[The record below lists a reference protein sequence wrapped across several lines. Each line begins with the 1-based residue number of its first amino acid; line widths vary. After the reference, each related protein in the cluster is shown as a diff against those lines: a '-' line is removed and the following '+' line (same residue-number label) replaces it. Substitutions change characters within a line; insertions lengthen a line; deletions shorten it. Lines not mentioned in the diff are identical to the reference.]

1 MKIMKYIYLSSLMI
15 ALSAFF
21 LIGCENAEYKAQSN
35 SLYITDA
42 AGTNNATTVTMDDGA
57 DINVVVRL
65 AQKVMEDVEVEIQ
78 FSPELLAEYNATSG
92 TEYEV
97 LPADMLPKNATVII
111 PAGEISANYRLHV
124 DDFVTNGIT
133 YAIPLTLGNVIKGN
147 IVKSK
152 AQSKFIYVLAK
163 PLNVSVPVLRGNAGN
178 VTTLPETDWGITV
191 DAWTLEAWVRMD
203 GYSINNQA
211 IFTSGSNDHEVYIRF
226 GDANRP
232 YNYLQ
237 IKSLGGQKQ
246 TASDL
251 EANTWYHWAFVYN
264 GTTLTIY
271 RNGKQDTFF
280 DPPAPKGGSVRF
292 DFMKIVDSG
301 SYFRNNCA
309 MSQVRLWKVARTESE
324 IANNMYFEVNP
335 KNPNLI
341 ALWPMDEG
349 DGTSFRDA
357 TGNGHNATSNGALQ
371 RWEHNIRF
379 DK

>member
-133 YAIPLTLGNVIKGN
+133 YAIPLTLGN

-211 IFTSGSNDHEVYIRF
+211 IFTSGSNDHEIYIRF

>member
-1 MKIMKYIYLSSLMI
+1 M
-15 ALSAFF
+15 
-21 LIGCENAEYKAQSN
+21 
-35 SLYITDA
+35 
-42 AGTNNATTVTMDDGA
+42 
-57 DINVVVRL
+57 
-65 AQKVMEDVEVEIQ
+65 
-78 FSPELLAEYNATSG
+78 
-92 TEYEV
+92 
-97 LPADMLPKNATVII
+97 
-111 PAGEISANYRLHV
+111 

-211 IFTSGSNDHEVYIRF
+211 IFTSGSNDHEIYIRF

-271 RNGKQDTFF
+271 RNGK
-280 DPPAPKGGSVRF
+280 
-292 DFMKIVDSG
+292 
-301 SYFRNNCA
+301 RNNCA

>member
-1 MKIMKYIYLSSLMI
+1 MKYIYLSSLMI

-124 DDFVTNGIT
+124 DFVTNGIT

-211 IFTSGSNDHEVYIRF
+211 IFTSGSNDHEIYIRF

-251 EANTWYHWAFVYN
+251 ESNTWYHWAFVYN

>member
-1 MKIMKYIYLSSLMI
+1 MKYIYLSSLMI

-191 DAWTLEAWVRMD
+191 DAWTLVRMD

-211 IFTSGSNDHEVYIRF
+211 IFTSGSNDHEIYIRF

>member
-1 MKIMKYIYLSSLMI
+1 MKYIYLSSLMI

-65 AQKVMEDVEVEIQ
+65 AQKVMEEVEIQ

-211 IFTSGSNDHEVYIRF
+211 IFTSGSNDHEIYIRF

>member
-1 MKIMKYIYLSSLMI
+1 MKYIYLSSLMI
-15 ALSAFF
+15 AFSTVFF
-21 LIGCENAEYKAQSN
+21 MGCENAEYKAQTN

-42 AGTNNATTVTMDDGA
+42 ADIATAATITMDDGA

-65 AQKVMEDVEVEIQ
+65 AQKVTEDVEVEIQ
-78 FSPELLAEYNATSG
+78 FVPELLTEYNTISG

-97 LPADMLPKNATVII
+97 LPANMLPQNATVTI

-124 DDFVTNGIT
+124 NDFATNGIT
-133 YAIPLTLGNVIKGN
+133 YAIPLALGNVIKGD
-147 IVKSK
+147 VTKSK

-163 PLNVSVPVLRGNAGN
+163 PLNVSAPVLRGNAGN
-178 VTTLPETDWGITV
+178 VSTLPATDWGITV

-211 IFTSGSNDHEVYIRF
+211 IFTSGSNDHEIYIRF

-251 EANTWYHWAFVYN
+251 EANTWYHWSFVYN

-301 SYFRNNCA
+301 SYFRNNCT

-349 DGTSFRDA
+349 EGTAFRDA
-357 TGNGHNATSNGALQ
+357 TGNGHDATSNGALQ
-371 RWEHNIRF
+371 KWEHNIRF

>member
-1 MKIMKYIYLSSLMI
+1 MKYIYLSSLMI

-147 IVKSK
+147 IVKS
-152 AQSKFIYVLAK
+152 QSKFIYVLAK

>member
-191 DAWTLEAWVRMD
+191 DAWTLEAWVRM

-211 IFTSGSNDHEVYIRF
+211 IFTSGSNDHEIYIRF

>member
-1 MKIMKYIYLSSLMI
+1 MKYINLSSLMM

-21 LIGCENAEYKAQSN
+21 FMGCENAEYKAQAN

-42 AGTNNATTVTMDDGA
+42 AGKNTATTITMDDGA
-57 DINVVVRL
+57 DVNVVVRL
-65 AQKVMEDVEVEIQ
+65 AQKLMEDVEVEIM
-78 FSPELLAEYNATSG
+78 FTPELLAQYNSTSG
-92 TEYEV
+92 TEYEA
-97 LPADMLPKNATVII
+97 LPADMLPQNATVTI
-111 PAGEISANYRLHV
+111 PAGEISASYKLHV

-133 YAIPLTLGNVIKGN
+133 YAIPLTLGKVIKGN
-147 IVKSK
+147 IVKSN

-163 PLNVSVPVLRGNAGN
+163 PLNVSAPVLRGNAGN
-178 VTTLPETDWGITV
+178 VSILPATDWGITV

-203 GYSINNQA
+203 GYKNNNQA
-211 IFTSGSNDHEVYIRF
+211 IFTSGSSDHEIYIRF
-226 GDANRP
+226 GDANKP

-251 EANTWYHWAFVYN
+251 EVNTWYHWAFVYN
-264 GTTLTIY
+264 GKTLTIY

-280 DPPAPKGGSVRF
+280 DPPAPKGGSVRL
-292 DFMKIVDSG
+292 DYVKMMDSG
-301 SYFRNNCA
+301 SYFKNNCT
-309 MSQVRLWKVARTESE
+309 MSQVRLWKIARTESE

-335 KNPNLI
+335 KNQNLI

-357 TGNGHNATSNGALQ
+357 TGNGHEATSNGALQ
-371 RWEHNIRF
+371 KWEHNIRF
-379 DK
+379 DKQN

>member
-1 MKIMKYIYLSSLMI
+1 MKEKEKSL
-15 ALSAFF
+15 
-21 LIGCENAEYKAQSN
+21 
-35 SLYITDA
+35 
-42 AGTNNATTVTMDDGA
+42 
-57 DINVVVRL
+57 R
-65 AQKVMEDVEVEIQ
+65 
-78 FSPELLAEYNATSG
+78 
-92 TEYEV
+92 
-97 LPADMLPKNATVII
+97 
-111 PAGEISANYRLHV
+111 
-124 DDFVTNGIT
+124 
-133 YAIPLTLGNVIKGN
+133 

>member
-1 MKIMKYIYLSSLMI
+1 MKYIYLSSLMI
-15 ALSAFF
+15 AFSTVFF
-21 LIGCENAEYKAQSN
+21 MGCENAEYKAQTN

-42 AGTNNATTVTMDDGA
+42 ADIATAATITMDDGA

-65 AQKVMEDVEVEIQ
+65 AQKVTEDVEVEIQ
-78 FSPELLAEYNATSG
+78 FVPELLTEYNTISG

-97 LPADMLPKNATVII
+97 LPANMLPQNATVTI

-124 DDFVTNGIT
+124 NDFATNGIT
-133 YAIPLTLGNVIKGN
+133 YAIPLALGNVIKGD
-147 IVKSK
+147 VTKSK

-163 PLNVSVPVLRGNAGN
+163 PLNVSAPVLRGNAGN
-178 VTTLPETDWGITV
+178 VSTLPATDWGITV

-211 IFTSGSNDHEVYIRF
+211 IFTSGSNDHEIYIRF

-292 DFMKIVDSG
+292 DLS
-301 SYFRNNCA
+301 
-309 MSQVRLWKVARTESE
+309 
-324 IANNMYFEVNP
+324 
-335 KNPNLI
+335 LI
-341 ALWPMDEG
+341 
-349 DGTSFRDA
+349 
-357 TGNGHNATSNGALQ
+357 H
-371 RWEHNIRF
+371 I
-379 DK
+379 

>member
-65 AQKVMEDVEVEIQ
+65 AQKVMEEEIQ

-211 IFTSGSNDHEVYIRF
+211 IFTSGSNDHEIYIRF